1 MQPSR
6 SECRLTFGLFLKDV
20 LQDLAQCLAVLLV
33 LSPRQLDP
41 HIKGGAELE
50 GGAGD
55 PVGQTPQPPSP
66 GTPSGISGPGGSLL
80 GLMPRALSL
89 PRAALVFLSS
99 LGPAL
104 CQKGRQEQVLVTVPL
119 LSLQVLWANV
129 QSTQLLVPRPFP
141 PICRSQTTQPP
152 SSMRQAP
159 WGLCTPP
166 LPSQM
171 HRALVDT
178 ERHPVSWAAT
188 FSPGPWKRAA
198 GSEELLDAVEVVG
211 VQGSCPSASP
221 AACVLFLLCFTGA
234 AEFPAGVLGKL
245 DQATAPGSTQQASWG

>member
-1 MQPSR
+1 MAGAGTQPSR

-50 GGAGD
+50 GGTGD

-89 PRAALVFLSS
+89 PRAALVFLGS

-104 CQKGRQEQVLVTVPL
+104 CQKGQTRAGPGHRPSPVLTGAL
-119 LSLQVLWANV
+119 
-129 QSTQLLVPRPFP
+129 
-141 PICRSQTTQPP
+141 
-152 SSMRQAP
+152 
-159 WGLCTPP
+159 GKCTE
-166 LPSQM
+166 
-171 HRALVDT
+171 HT
-178 ERHPVSWAAT
+178 
-188 FSPGPWKRAA
+188 AA
-198 GSEELLDAVEVVG
+198 GSPPLSSYMSFPDHPAPFLNEAGTLGPLHPTLAFTDA
-211 VQGSCPSASP
+211 QG
-221 AACVLFLLCFTGA
+221 
-234 AEFPAGVLGKL
+234 LG
-245 DQATAPGSTQQASWG
+245 GH